1 MKNGPPKLS
10 MPKYLEPVSVAV
22 FGGHKGEGA
31 LHVIDR
37 ITPDQRE
44 AVGDFRHRRGPS
56 REGRKTLALEL
67 ACGQPQ
73 RQDAT
78 HPRASC

>member
-1 MKNGPPKLS
+1 MAPQKMS
-10 MPKYLEPVSVAV
+10 MSKYLEPVSVAV
-22 FGGHKGEGA
+22 FGGQKGEGA

-44 AVGDFRHRRGPS
+44 VVGDFRHRRGPS
-56 REGRKTLALEL
+56 REGWKTLALEL
-67 ACGQPQ
+67 ACRQPQ
-73 RQDAT
+73 RQDMT